1 MEKLFYALK
10 LIPPRPSFSQDMN
23 EQERSIMQQ
32 HVKYWTELMKQGKVV
47 AFGPVLDPS
56 GTYGLGIVCVKD
68 ESEVKTLTDNDPA
81 NGLNRYEFHKMLAV
95 VHPNFLQP

>member
-1 MEKLFYALK
+1 MEKSFYALK

-32 HVKYWTELMKQGKVV
+32 HIKYWAELMKQGLVI
-47 AFGPVLDPS
+47 ALGPVLDPS
-56 GTYGLGIVCVKD
+56 GAYGLGIICVKD
-68 ESEVKTLTDNDPA
+68 ESEVKTITDNDPA
-81 NGLNRYEFHKMLAV
+81 NGLNRYEFHRMLAV